1 MSQRYSVR
9 VDNTGE
15 VFSCRDDQNVL
26 LGMEVLGRKGIP
38 VGCRGGGCGVCKV
51 RITAGHYEVR
61 KMSRACV
68 AAEEEADGVVLACK
82 VFPRSDLSLLV
93 VGKMTKGVC
102 GVPAAFPRQ
111 ASLPEPG
118 ADATGG

>member
-1 MSQRYSVR
+1 MGQRYSVR

-15 VFSCRDDQNVL
+15 VFSCREDQNIL

-68 AAEEEADGVVLACK
+68 SAEEEADGVVLACK

-93 VGKMTKGVC
+93 IGKMVKGVC
-102 GVPAAFPRQ
+102 GAPAAFPPP
-111 ASLPEPG
+111 ASPPESG
-118 ADATGG
+118 TAVAGG